1 MYYILFH
8 FLQTLS
14 IGDFSPTAKEEAM
27 KKIPKFFDHDY
38 LGSSAMSNGCT
49 GMIPI
54 AAQNEDALNSYEEIY
69 PYLPILVEDMPPGE
83 QMPQLLNIMTPEKH
97 F

>member
-1 MYYILFH
+1 
-8 FLQTLS
+8 
-14 IGDFSPTAKEEAM
+14 M
-27 KKIPKFFDHDY
+27 KPKFFDYDY
-38 LGSSAMSNGCT
+38 LGASAMSNECT

-54 AAQNEDALNSYEEIY
+54 STHNPDALNSYEEIY